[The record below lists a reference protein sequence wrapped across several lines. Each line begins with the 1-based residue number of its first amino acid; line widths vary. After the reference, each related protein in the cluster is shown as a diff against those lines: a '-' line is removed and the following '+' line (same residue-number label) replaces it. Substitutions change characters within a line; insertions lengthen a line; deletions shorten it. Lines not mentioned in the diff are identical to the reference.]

1 MNYANWPLFVRKKY
15 WLSQLRL
22 EATDESAE
30 AVPADTAIKWLYD
43 ILSMLDS
50 KASALMRMN
59 GVLIAAAA
67 FLLGVVGR
75 QGTTVLA
82 TTPFDSR
89 LISACALLS
98 ALSISACLFVVNV
111 SWPFLG
117 KTRINDKDVDCGD
130 EISGL
135 DAACTF
141 RRRMYRA
148 AWWLSLVASLG
159 FLVEFAKQTWHVFQ
173 VT

>member
-1 MNYANWPLFVRKKY
+1 MKYANWPLFVRKKY
-15 WLSQLRL
+15 WLGQLQLRSS
-22 EATDESAE
+22 E
-30 AVPADTAIKWLYD
+30 ADTTTTAADTVIKWLYD
-43 ILSMLDS
+43 LLSVLDA
-50 KASALMRMN
+50 KASALMRLN

-67 FLLGVVGR
+67 FLLGSAGR
-75 QGTTVLA
+75 SDSVLIA
-82 TTPFDSR
+82 RPADTR
-89 LISACALLS
+89 LMIACSLLS

-117 KTRINDKDVDCGD
+117 KATLDGTDVDCAA
-130 EISGL
+130 EITGL
-135 DAACTF
+135 DAACSF

-159 FLVEFAKQTWHVFQ
+159 FLLEFVHQTWHVFK

>member
-1 MNYANWPLFVRKKY
+1 MDYADWPLFVRKKY
-15 WLSQLRL
+15 WLSRLRIGVG
-22 EATDESAE
+22 EPAAGT
-30 AVPADTAIKWLYD
+30 PADTAVNWLYE

-50 KASALMRMN
+50 KASALMRLN

-67 FLLGVVGR
+67 FLLGAVGR

-82 TTPFDSR
+82 TTPADSR
-89 LISACALLS
+89 LIISCALLS
-98 ALSISACLFVVNV
+98 ALSIFACLFVVNV

-117 KTRINDKDVDCGD
+117 KTTLEDTRVDCSE
-130 EISGL
+130 EIRGL
-135 DAACTF
+135 DAACNF
-141 RRRMYRA
+141 RRLVYRA

-159 FLVEFAKQTWHVFQ
+159 FLVEFAHQTLTVFE